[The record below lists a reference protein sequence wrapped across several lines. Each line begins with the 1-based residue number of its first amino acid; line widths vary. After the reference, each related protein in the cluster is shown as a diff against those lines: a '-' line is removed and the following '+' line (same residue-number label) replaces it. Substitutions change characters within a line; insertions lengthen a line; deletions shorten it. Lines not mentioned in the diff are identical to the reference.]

1 MYIPHIR
8 QLPKRILYAV
18 RQQQAESERVIAWV
32 EIVIVLLF
40 ILLYSSSPKT
50 FTRQHSIFNLSEWQ
64 NGCCSLWELIQ
75 SEPVPWALGV
85 YLIFSAIRLILVYRL
100 PSRNWHAYLA
110 IFMDFML
117 LYSLIWSFHIQYM
130 QPAAFYL
137 KAPTMLYVFIF
148 IAIRALRFERRFVLF
163 SGLCAAVGWFL
174 LMLYALY
181 HDPTQNLMTRN
192 YVEYLTSNTILVGAE
207 LDKIITIGCVTLIL
221 AIAIGRGRHLLIE
234 AVFESSTVEDL
245 SRFVPETV
253 VKNISTSEERLQA
266 GNGEVKEATLL
277 FTDIEGFTSLSEHLP
292 PEQLIQ
298 VLNDYFSIIAE
309 PIKRYGG
316 TINQFQGDAIL
327 ASFNIPITAD
337 NHAANAINTALAIP
351 EKLTISETTL
361 RTRIGINTG
370 RVVGGLVGTAERL
383 TYTVHGEA
391 VNLAARLEALNK
403 DYGTRLLITEST
415 RQAAGEETFEYQR
428 VDKIKARGLTHS
440 TEIYT
445 VKRKQTS

>member
-1 MYIPHIR
+1 MYIPRIR

-18 RQQQAESERVIAWV
+18 SQQQAESERVIAWV
-32 EIVIVLLF
+32 ELVIVLLF

-50 FTRQHSIFNLSEWQ
+50 FTRQHSIFNFTEWQ
-64 NGCCSLWELIQ
+64 SDCCTLWELIQ
-75 SEPVPWALGV
+75 SEPVPWALGF
-85 YLIFSAIRLILVYRL
+85 YLIFSTLRLALVYRH
-100 PSRNWHAYLA
+100 PSHNWHAYLA
-110 IFMDFML
+110 IFMDFAL
-117 LYSLIWSFHIQYM
+117 LYCLIWSFHIQYM

-163 SGLCAAVGWFL
+163 SGLCAATGWLL

-181 HDPTQNLMTRN
+181 HDSTQNLMTRN

-207 LDKIITIGCVTLIL
+207 LDKIITIVCVTLIL

-234 AVFESSTVEDL
+234 AVFESSTVQDL

-253 VKNISTSEERLQA
+253 VENLSTSEERLQA

-277 FTDIEGFTSLSEHLP
+277 FTDIEGFTSLSENLP

-309 PIKRYGG
+309 PLKRYGG

-327 ASFNIPITAD
+327 ASFNIPISAAT
-337 NHAANAINTALAIP
+337 HAANAIQAALAIP
-351 EKLTISETTL
+351 EALTIGDITL

-370 RVVGGLVGTAERL
+370 RVVGGLIGTSDRL

-415 RQAAGEETFEYQR
+415 RLSAGEEAFVYQQ

-445 VKRKQTS
+445 VRLKQTP